1 MAKTFVKPEW
11 YSEEQIQMTAFNAI
25 VVVAKTP
32 SDIWRIY
39 DTWQK
44 EGKVISDRLKNTL
57 EQLISMNSEEF
68 QEWKKKWCET
78 VIITEKK

>member
-44 EGKVISDRLKNTL
+44 EGKSNIR
-57 EQLISMNSEEF
+57 
-68 QEWKKKWCET
+68 
-78 VIITEKK
+78 